1 MPLLCPLFRIEI
13 GHVDLFAGRELAQP
27 IDEVILELLEVGG
40 MSQLVQEVILVLV
53 HGVGSHSYAA
63 LASDPFR
70 EHKVHLNLLL
80 VGSESSLH
88 LDELQLLKIGQL
100 LKGLLD
106 LIS

>member
-1 MPLLCPLFRIEI
+1 
-13 GHVDLFAGRELAQP
+13 
-27 IDEVILELLEVGG
+27 

-53 HGVGSHSYAA
+53 HSVGSHSYAA

-80 VGSESSLH
+80 VRSESSLH
-88 LDELQLLKIGQL
+88 LDKLQLLEIGQL